1 LVLHV
6 VHEFLIL
13 CRSHKREF
21 LGVSAVITQRDI
33 LCESFWEAVLRV
45 VDLTRHTINRLIVQ
59 NLVIEILLIELPLLK
74 DQSLDLSNRHVVKK
88 LSGLGVADGLLKS
101 RVELLDLHFVSGAD
115 LVLDQLIY
123 LLLHLVIGD
132 LFVVLE
138 EELLIVCLVILL
150 LLLSVRFLRAPLFL
164 VVVVP
169 LE

>member
-1 LVLHV
+1 
-6 VHEFLIL
+6 
-13 CRSHKREF
+13 
-21 LGVSAVITQRDI
+21 
-33 LCESFWEAVLRV
+33 
-45 VDLTRHTINRLIVQ
+45 
-59 NLVIEILLIELPLLK
+59 LLN
-74 DQSLDLSNRHVVKK
+74 DQSLDLSNRHVVKE

-101 RVELLDLHFVSGAD
+101 RVELLYLNLVGRAD
-115 LVLDQLIY
+115 LVLDQLID

-150 LLLSVRFLRAPLFL
+150 LLLPVRFLRALFV

>member
-1 LVLHV
+1 
-6 VHEFLIL
+6 
-13 CRSHKREF
+13 
-21 LGVSAVITQRDI
+21 
-33 LCESFWEAVLRV
+33 
-45 VDLTRHTINRLIVQ
+45 
-59 NLVIEILLIELPLLK
+59 LLK
-74 DQSLDLSNRHVVKK
+74 DQSLDLSNRHVVKE
-88 LSGLGVADGLLKS
+88 LSGLGVAHGLLKS
-101 RVELLDLHFVSGAD
+101 RVELLYLHLVGGAD

-150 LLLSVRFLRAPLFL
+150 LLLPVRFLRALFV